1 MYVENPCHHSVF
13 TLISSIHLHVLLLYF
28 LEFTCIS
35 YLTYDTHDWKTCCV
49 FKISDLEAYAGG
61 ACCFSFC
68 PFWVACETET
78 LLKN

>member
-1 MYVENPCHHSVF
+1 ME
-13 TLISSIHLHVLLLYF
+13 LLLKIAELLKPNRSDGDF
-28 LEFTCIS
+28 SPSHLEPTFPWCAAYS
-35 YLTYDTHDWKTCCV
+35 KLGYNCV